1 PGDPGAR
8 GPPGTGD
15 QQRVAASLEIAH
27 RSLSSEAKRV
37 LHLLGLL
44 PTTEL
49 GTSVVV
55 ALTGTGEEAAERTLT
70 ELASGALVDPVGP
83 ERARW
88 RVHEL
93 IWQFAAEKGA
103 RVEPGALGGG
113 R

>member
-49 GTSVVV
+49 GTSVVA
-55 ALTGTGEEAAERTLT
+55 ALTGTGEEAAGRTLT
-70 ELASGALVDPVGP
+70 ELAPGALVARGGP
-83 ERARW
+83 EGARW
-88 RVHEL
+88 RGHEL
-93 IWQFAAEKGA
+93 IWQFAADKAA
-103 RVEPGALGGG
+103 RLEPAEL